1 MSSFIIIYDHS
12 QREAQIHLWTFIASL
27 MIIFDQKSAKRKTIY
42 DHLWLHWWSFLTKK
56 KRGAQNQYLIDI
68 IFDKKEPFKSRIHE

>member
-1 MSSFIIIYDHS
+1 MNIYGFIDDNFWPKK
-12 QREAQIHLWTFIASL
+12 REAQ
-27 MIIFDQKSAKRKTIY
+27 KNE

-68 IFDKKEPFKSRIHE
+68 IFDKKEPFKLRIHE